1 MHFQRQPQIR
11 RSSFHLSHGLLKI
24 SKGIL
29 LGTLW
34 FADEACGSEKA
45 MQDVL
50 VRSLLPPC
58 QITHPVGMS
67 GRAVPKPTRDIP
79 SFLGLPHG
87 KRLMLAWCWGGVTEE
102 GVGEINLI
110 YSSLMSFC
118 GSLPSPHVS
127 ASRISGSKENK
138 LIPGN
143 SSLCISL
150 YRLYILE
157 AIWALCWQQMRK
169 VITSPSWD
177 IW

>member
-87 KRLMLAWCWGGVTEE
+87 KRLML
-102 GVGEINLI
+102 GEINLI

-169 VITSPSWD
+169 VITSPS
-177 IW
+177 

>member
-1 MHFQRQPQIR
+1 MDAFPKATPDQM
-11 RSSFHLSHGLLKI
+11 FKLSPFPW
-24 SKGIL
+24 
-29 LGTLW
+29 T
-34 FADEACGSEKA
+34 SENQQGDIA
-45 MQDVL
+45 GHPLVCWWGMWNVL

-87 KRLMLAWCWGGVTEE
+87 KKLMLAWCWGGVTAE